1 MQNTTFLMPKNAEK
15 CREYFCKTCDF
26 KCSKKSNYEK
36 HLLTKKHNTTN
47 TTKIQPKNAEYY
59 KCDCGK
65 EYKYRGSL
73 HNHKK
78 ICYYKND
85 DENIEIEYDNEVIEL
100 KDHIITK
107 EDETNMVVKLMK
119 QNSELMEVI
128 KDQNETMKEMI
139 PNIGNNNNNTN
150 NTNNN
155 FNLQVFLKED
165 CKDALNIMDFISS
178 LQIQLKDLESTGKMG
193 FAESTTNLLIEGLK
207 GLDITK
213 RPIHCSDLK
222 RETLYIKNAGNWEKG
237 EASRDEMKK
246 AIDKISKN
254 NVQQFGQWINENPQC
269 KVAHTPKADQF
280 HQISSEV
287 SGSTQEKNID
297 KVIRKIAKGTTID
310 KNNA

>member
-15 CREYFCKTCDF
+15 CQEYFCKTCDF
-26 KCSKKSNYEK
+26 KCFKKSNYEK

-47 TTKIQPKNAEYY
+47 TTKIQPKNAGKYI
-59 KCDCGK
+59 CDCGK
-65 EYKYRGSL
+65 EYRYRGSL

-78 ICYYKND
+78 TCDYKKD
-85 DENIEIEYDNEVIEL
+85 DENIELEHTNEVIDL

-107 EDETNMVVKLMK
+107 EDDTNLVVKLMK
-119 QNSELMEVI
+119 QNTELMEVI

-139 PNIGNNNNNTN
+139 PKIGNNNNNTN

-155 FNLQVFLKED
+155 FNLQVFLNED

-178 LQIQLKDLESTGKMG
+178 LQIQLKDLEATGKMG

-222 RETLYIKNAGNWEKG
+222 RETLYIKDNDVWEKETDNKEKMTRAVKYLQKESFG
-237 EASRDEMKK
+237 VIPDWVRKHPGCARGDNQHNDEYMEIVGNTAGVDKIK
-246 AIDKISKN
+246 DVNKISK
-254 NVQQFGQWINENPQC
+254 
-269 KVAHTPKADQF
+269 KVAKQVTLN
-280 HQISSEV
+280 
-287 SGSTQEKNID
+287 KN
-297 KVIRKIAKGTTID
+297 K
-310 KNNA
+310 

>member
-15 CREYFCKTCDF
+15 CQEYFCKRCDF
-26 KCSKKSNYEK
+26 KCFKKSNYEK

-47 TTKIQPKNAEYY
+47 TTKIQPKNAGKYI
-59 KCDCGK
+59 CDCGK
-65 EYKYRGSL
+65 EYRYRGSL

-78 ICYYKND
+78 TCDYKKD
-85 DENIEIEYDNEVIEL
+85 DENIELEHTNEVIDL

-107 EDETNMVVKLMK
+107 EDDTNLVVKLMK

-139 PNIGNNNNNTN
+139 PKIGNNNNNTN

-155 FNLQVFLKED
+155 FNLQVFLNED

-178 LQIQLKDLESTGKMG
+178 LQIQLKDLEATGKMG

-222 RETLYIKNAGNWEKG
+222 RETLYIKDNDVWEKETDNKEKMTRAVKYLQKESFG
-237 EASRDEMKK
+237 VIPDWVRKHPGCARGDNQHNDEYMEIVGNTAGVDKIK
-246 AIDKISKN
+246 DVNKISK
-254 NVQQFGQWINENPQC
+254 
-269 KVAHTPKADQF
+269 KVAKQVTLN
-280 HQISSEV
+280 
-287 SGSTQEKNID
+287 KN
-297 KVIRKIAKGTTID
+297 K
-310 KNNA
+310 

>member
-15 CREYFCKTCDF
+15 CQEYFCKTCDF
-26 KCSKKSNYEK
+26 KCFKKSNYEK

-47 TTKIQPKNAEYY
+47 TTKIQPKNAGKYI
-59 KCDCGK
+59 CDCGK
-65 EYKYRGSL
+65 EYRYRGSL

-78 ICYYKND
+78 TCDYKND
-85 DENIEIEYDNEVIEL
+85 DENIELEHTNEVIDL

-107 EDETNMVVKLMK
+107 EDDTNLVVKLMK

-139 PNIGNNNNNTN
+139 PKIGNNNNNTN

-155 FNLQVFLKED
+155 FNLQVFLNED

-178 LQIQLKDLESTGKMG
+178 LQIQLKDLEATGKMG

-222 RETLYIKNAGNWEKG
+222 RETLYIKDNDVWEKETDNKEKMTRAVKYLQKESFG
-237 EASRDEMKK
+237 VIPDWVRKHPGCARGDNQHNDEYMEIVGNTAGVDKIK
-246 AIDKISKN
+246 DVNKISK
-254 NVQQFGQWINENPQC
+254 
-269 KVAHTPKADQF
+269 KVAK
-280 HQISSEV
+280 EV
-287 SGSTQEKNID
+287 TLNKN
-297 KVIRKIAKGTTID
+297 K
-310 KNNA
+310 

>member
-15 CREYFCKTCDF
+15 CQEYFCKRCDF
-26 KCSKKSNYEK
+26 KCFKKSNYEK

-47 TTKIQPKNAEYY
+47 TTKIQPKNAGKYI
-59 KCDCGK
+59 CDCGK
-65 EYKYRGSL
+65 EYRYRGSL

-78 ICYYKND
+78 TCDYKKD
-85 DENIEIEYDNEVIEL
+85 DENIELEHTNEVIDL

-107 EDETNMVVKLMK
+107 EDDTNLVVKLMK

-139 PNIGNNNNNTN
+139 PKIGNNNNNTN

-155 FNLQVFLKED
+155 FNLQVFLNED

-178 LQIQLKDLESTGKMG
+178 LQIQLKDLEATGKMG

-222 RETLYIKNAGNWEKG
+222 RETLYIKDNDVWEKETDNKEKMTRAVKYLQKESFG
-237 EASRDEMKK
+237 VIPDWVRKHPGCARGDNQHNDEYMEIVGNTAGVDKIK
-246 AIDKISKN
+246 DVNKISK
-254 NVQQFGQWINENPQC
+254 
-269 KVAHTPKADQF
+269 KVAK
-280 HQISSEV
+280 EV
-287 SGSTQEKNID
+287 TLNKN
-297 KVIRKIAKGTTID
+297 K
-310 KNNA
+310 

>member
-15 CREYFCKTCDF
+15 CQEYFCKTCDF
-26 KCSKKSNYEK
+26 KCFKKSNYEK

-47 TTKIQPKNAEYY
+47 TTKIQPKNAGKYI
-59 KCDCGK
+59 CDCGK
-65 EYKYRGSL
+65 EYRYRGSL

-78 ICYYKND
+78 TCDYKKD
-85 DENIEIEYDNEVIEL
+85 DENIELEHTNEVIDL

-107 EDETNMVVKLMK
+107 EDDTNLVVKLMK

-139 PNIGNNNNNTN
+139 PKIGNNNNNTN

-155 FNLQVFLKED
+155 FNLQVFLNED

-178 LQIQLKDLESTGKMG
+178 LQIQLKDLEATGKMG

-222 RETLYIKNAGNWEKG
+222 RETLYIKDNDVWEKETDNKEKMTRAVKYLQKESFG
-237 EASRDEMKK
+237 VIPDWVRKHPGCARGDNQHNDEYMEIVGNTAGVDKIK
-246 AIDKISKN
+246 DVNKISK
-254 NVQQFGQWINENPQC
+254 
-269 KVAHTPKADQF
+269 KVAK
-280 HQISSEV
+280 EV
-287 SGSTQEKNID
+287 TLNKN
-297 KVIRKIAKGTTID
+297 K
-310 KNNA
+310 

>member
-15 CREYFCKTCDF
+15 CQEYFCKTCDF
-26 KCSKKSNYEK
+26 KCFKKSNYEK
-36 HLLTKKHNTTN
+36 HLLTNKHNTTN
-47 TTKIQPKNAEYY
+47 TTKIQPKNAGKYI
-59 KCDCGK
+59 CDCGK
-65 EYKYRGSL
+65 EYRYRGSL

-78 ICYYKND
+78 TCDYKKD
-85 DENIEIEYDNEVIEL
+85 DENIELEHTNEVIDL

-107 EDETNMVVKLMK
+107 EDDTNLVVKLMK

-139 PNIGNNNNNTN
+139 PKIGNNNNNTN

-155 FNLQVFLKED
+155 FNLQVFLNED

-178 LQIQLKDLESTGKMG
+178 LQIQLKDLEATGKMG

-222 RETLYIKNAGNWEKG
+222 RETLYIKDNDVWEKETDNKEKMTRAVKYLQKESFG
-237 EASRDEMKK
+237 VIPDWVRKHPGCARGDNQHNDEYMEIVGNTAGVDKIK
-246 AIDKISKN
+246 DVNKISK
-254 NVQQFGQWINENPQC
+254 
-269 KVAHTPKADQF
+269 KVAK
-280 HQISSEV
+280 EV
-287 SGSTQEKNID
+287 TLNKN
-297 KVIRKIAKGTTID
+297 K
-310 KNNA
+310 